1 MPNRPV
7 LVDTGDGVQ
16 PAISEK
22 PVLATSPG
30 TWSGFELEDLR
41 LPAGELPPQA
51 TLLQHVIC
59 AVTSAAPVNL
69 HWRENGGAHSQ
80 TIRRGDLLFRSQ
92 QELVDFRWD
101 KPLNVLILGIGI
113 DTLRSV
119 SADMPGASNCQLVP
133 AFGIKDSFLH
143 RLMLTLREDLASG
156 CPTGR
161 LLGESICTAMAVHAL
176 QRYSV
181 SKPRLKNYRR
191 GLSAERLELVLVYID
206 AHLDEDLSIK
216 QLASLAGTGLH
227 YFRKLFSISTGLTVH
242 EYVMQ
247 ARIARARH
255 LLHRTHLSIVEIA
268 LLSGF
273 SSQSH
278 LTAEFRR
285 RLGVTPAVYRS
296 TLAPSSRNAA
306 TAG

>member
-7 LVDTGDGVQ
+7 LVDTGDGVR

-59 AVTSAAPVNL
+59 SVTCAAPVNL
-69 HWRENGGAHSQ
+69 QWRENGGAQRQ
-80 TIRRGDLLFRSQ
+80 TIGRGDLLFRSQ

-101 KPLNVLILGIGI
+101 KPLDVLILGIGI
-113 DTLRSV
+113 DTLRSI
-119 SADMPGASNCQLVP
+119 SADIPGASNCQLVP
-133 AFGIKDSFLH
+133 AFGIKDPFLN
-143 RLMLTLREDLASG
+143 RLMLALREDLASG

-181 SKPRLKNYRR
+181 SKPRLKDYRR
-191 GLSAERLELVLVYID
+191 GLSAERLGLVLAYIE
-206 AHLDEDLSIK
+206 AHLDEDLSIR
-216 QLASLAGTGLH
+216 QLASLTGTGLH

-242 EYVMQ
+242 EYVVQ
-247 ARIARARH
+247 ARISRARH
-255 LLHRTHLSIVEIA
+255 LLRRTHLSIVEIA
-268 LLSGF
+268 LQVGF

-278 LTAEFRR
+278 LTEEFHRR
-285 RLGVTPAVYRS
+285 VGVTPAVYRS
-296 TLAPSSRNAA
+296 TLAPSRKVA
-306 TAG
+306 TTA

>member
-1 MPNRPV
+1 MSNRPV
-7 LVDTGDGVQ
+7 LVDTSDGVQ
-16 PAISEK
+16 PAVWEK
-22 PVLATSPG
+22 PVLTTSPG
-30 TWSGFELEDLR
+30 TWSGFEMEDLR

-59 AVTSAAPVNL
+59 AVKSNGPVNL
-69 HWRENGGAHSQ
+69 HWRENGGAQSQ

-92 QELVDFRWD
+92 QELIDFRWD
-101 KPLNVLILGIGI
+101 RPLDILILGIGI

-119 SADMPGASNCQLVP
+119 SADIQGASNCQLVP
-133 AFGIKDSFLH
+133 AFGVKDPFLH
-143 RLMLTLREDLASG
+143 RLMLALREDLAAG

-161 LLGESICTAMAVHAL
+161 LLGESICTAIAVHAL

-181 SKPRLKNYRR
+181 TKPRLTNYRH
-191 GLSAERLELVLVYID
+191 GLSVERLGMVVAYIE
-206 AHLDEDLSIK
+206 AHLDEDLSIR
-216 QLASLAGTGLH
+216 QLAGLTGMGSH

-242 EYVMQ
+242 EYVVQ
-247 ARIARARH
+247 ARIARARR
-255 LLHRTHLSIVEIA
+255 LLQRTRLSIVEIA
-268 LLSGF
+268 LLAGF

-296 TLAPSSRNAA
+296 TVAPSRKS
-306 TAG
+306 AG